1 MQTEAHPA
9 VQVAHDTVSTSRVS
23 GAGRQQEIAWLA
35 LSLTVGLVTVL
46 YLAVSL
52 AVSTDPLLMPL
63 DDTYI
68 HFQYARQF
76 ARGEPMV
83 YSPGDPPT
91 SGATSL
97 LYPPLLA
104 VGYRLGFTGW
114 SLAYWALAIGAACL
128 FGSSWLV
135 YLIGRA
141 NPLTDG
147 ETARSGYALALA
159 LAFALSGPFVW
170 AALSGMESALFV
182 FAVLLTIYAV
192 QRDQLRLGVL
202 AAVLIVV
209 TRPEGLILGALA
221 VLALALRLPWPADW
235 SGRVRRAT
243 WLAIPLAAGL
253 VQPVINLLAT
263 GSLSSSGMQAKSIL
277 YNASAPL
284 GQRLHRVLDFFW
296 RMWRELVS
304 GRSPDFG
311 TFTSPIL
318 AVAALAALVVG
329 TWLAWRRRRL
339 TMAVVMLAGIIALT
353 AAVATLDTAFWQF
366 KRYQLPVMALFF
378 PAATWASE
386 AAGNWIEGRVRPRWA
401 RWGLPALILFPSV
414 FTTVTFARHY
424 ADNVAVVRDQQ
435 VPMAQWVKTYLPEDA
450 RIGAHDI
457 GLMAYFSD
465 RPLYDVVGLTTP
477 DAARAWRQGPGA
489 IFETMAHSQYRP
501 DYFAIYPDV
510 QGLRYLLDA
519 GVFGEKL
526 AEFPVTLPND
536 NVASA
541 TNYQAVYA
549 ADWSHT
555 RAEEQVAQTTT
566 LDYVK
571 GMTLVDQIDVADLES
586 EASHNY
592 RWWQKGTPPGFVTEV
607 YPFSYLACGSPDE
620 AGCQATDGG
629 RVLTGGEQF
638 TLKTIPGQDVLLVT
652 RVHGRTSVPLIVYV
666 NDQRLE
672 QRVQP
677 AVPGQW
683 LEVVTLIPGSR
694 ISGDRTRVRIEAQVG
709 DPNADAY
716 SPYYHWAY
724 QGTFAAQETG
734 SVNPV
739 ATFGE
744 SGAVRLLDHAIT
756 QEPGRLT
763 VSLTWLGPAPG
774 TGDGIVFVHLYN
786 HINAQPV
793 AQIDQRPDGGVLPP
807 GNWLPG
813 IIHDSYTLDLSD
825 VPPGTYAVAIGLYD
839 AVTMLRYPVSGS
851 ALDPLTGEG
860 VDANRLFIGKIT
872 VEESVP

>member
-1 MQTEAHPA
+1 MQTGARPA

-35 LSLTVGLVTVL
+35 LSLMVGLVTVL
-46 YLAVSL
+46 YLALSL
-52 AVSTDPLLMPL
+52 AVSAHPLLMPL

-76 ARGEPMV
+76 ARGEPMA
-83 YSPGDPPT
+83 YTPGDPPT

-104 VGYRLGFTGW
+104 AGYELGFTGW
-114 SLAYWALAIGAACL
+114 SLAYWALAIGATCL
-128 FGSSWLV
+128 FGASWLV

-141 NPLTDG
+141 NPLAAG
-147 ETARSGYALALA
+147 ETERSGYALAMA

-170 AALSGMESALFV
+170 AALSGMETALFV
-182 FAVLLTIYAV
+182 FAVLLTLYTV
-192 QRDQLRLGVL
+192 QRDRLRLAVL
-202 AAVLIVV
+202 AAACMVL

-235 SGRVRRAT
+235 SGRVRRAI

-277 YNASAPL
+277 YNTSVPL
-284 GQRLHRVLDFFW
+284 GQRLRDILDFFW
-296 RMWRELVS
+296 QMWRELLS
-304 GRSPDFG
+304 GHSPDFG
-311 TFTSPIL
+311 TFTSPVL
-318 AVAALAALVVG
+318 AGAALAALIVG
-329 TWLAWRRRRL
+329 AWLAWRRRRL
-339 TMAVVMLAGIIALT
+339 NLAVVMLAGIIALT

-378 PAATWASE
+378 PAAAWASD
-386 AAGNWIEGRVRPRWA
+386 AVGTLIEERVGLRWA
-401 RWGLPALILFPSV
+401 RWGLPALILIPSV

-435 VPMAQWVKTYLPEDA
+435 VPMAQWVKTHLPEDA
-450 RIGAHDI
+450 RIGVHDI

-489 IFETMAHSQYRP
+489 IYETMARSQYRP

-519 GVFGEKL
+519 GVFGQKL
-526 AEFPVTLPND
+526 GEFPVNLPGD

-566 LDYVK
+566 LGYVK

-586 EASHNY
+586 EASHDY
-592 RWWQKGTPPGFVTEV
+592 RWWQNGTPPGFATEV
-607 YPFSYLACGSPDE
+607 YQFLYLACGLPGDAE
-620 AGCQATDGG
+620 CRAADGG
-629 RVLTGGEQF
+629 RVLTGGEAF
-638 TLKTIPGQDVLLVT
+638 TVKTVPGQDVLLVT
-652 RVHGRTSVPLIVYV
+652 RVHGRTSVPLTVYV

-694 ISGDRTRVRIEAQVG
+694 VSGDRTRVRIEAQVA

-724 QGTFAAQETG
+724 QGTFAAQEAAGVT
-734 SVNPV
+734 PI
-739 ATFGE
+739 ATFGQA
-744 SGAVRLLDHAIT
+744 GAVRLLDYAVS

-763 VSLTWLGPAPG
+763 VSLTWLGPAPE

-786 HINAQPV
+786 RINAQPV

-813 IIHDSYTLDLSD
+813 VIPDSYTLDLSN
-825 VPPGTYAVAIGLYD
+825 VPPGTYTVAIGLYD
-839 AVTMLRYPVSGS
+839 AVTTLRYPASGS
-851 ALDPLTGEG
+851 AFDPLTGEG
-860 VDANRLFIGKIT
+860 ADADRLFIGEIT

>member
-1 MQTEAHPA
+1 M
-9 VQVAHDTVSTSRVS
+9 STSRVS
-23 GAGRQQEIAWLA
+23 GAGRQQMIAWLA

-46 YLAVSL
+46 YLGLSL
-52 AVSTDPLLMPL
+52 AVSADPLLMPL

-76 ARGEPMV
+76 ARGEPMI

-104 VGYRLGFTGW
+104 AGYELGFTGW
-114 SLAYWALAIGAACL
+114 SLAYWALAIGAASL
-128 FGSSWLV
+128 LGASWLV

-141 NPLTDG
+141 NPLTTS
-147 ETARSGYALALA
+147 ETAHPGYALAMA
-159 LAFALSGPFVW
+159 LAFSLSGPFVW
-170 AALSGMESALFV
+170 AALSGMETALFV
-182 FAVLLTIYAV
+182 FAVLLTLYTV
-192 QRDQLRLGVL
+192 QRYRLRLAVL
-202 AAVLIVV
+202 AAACTVL

-221 VLALALRLPWPADW
+221 TLALAVRLPWPVDW
-235 SGRVRRAT
+235 SGRARRAI
-243 WLAIPLAAGL
+243 WLAIPLVAGL

-277 YNASAPL
+277 YNTSVLL
-284 GQRLHRVLDFFW
+284 GQRLRRVLDFFW
-296 RMWRELVS
+296 RMWRELLS

-311 TFTSPIL
+311 TFASPIL
-318 AVAALAALVVG
+318 AAAALAALIVG

-339 TMAVVMLAGIIALT
+339 NLAVVMLAGIIALT

-378 PAATWASE
+378 PAAAWASE
-386 AAGNWIEGRVRPRWA
+386 ALGNWIEGRVRLRWA
-401 RWGLPALILFPSV
+401 RWGLPALILIPSV
-414 FTTVTFARHY
+414 FTAITFARHY

-435 VPMAQWVKTYLPEDA
+435 VPMAQWVKTHLPEDA
-450 RIGAHDI
+450 RIGVHDI

-465 RPLYDVVGLTTP
+465 RPLYDVVGLTTR

-489 IFETMAHSQYRP
+489 IYETMAHSQYRP

-526 AEFPVTLPND
+526 AEFPVNLPDD

-541 TNYQAVYA
+541 TDYQAVYA
-549 ADWSHT
+549 ADWSQT
-555 RAEEQVAQTTT
+555 QAEEQVAQTTT
-566 LDYVK
+566 LDHVK

-586 EASHNY
+586 EASHDY
-592 RWWQKGTPPGFVTEV
+592 RWWQNGTPTGFVSEV
-607 YPFSYLACGSPDE
+607 YQHLYLACELPDE
-620 AGCQATDGG
+620 AECRATDGG
-629 RVLTGGEQF
+629 RVLTGGEEF
-638 TLKTIPGQDVLLVT
+638 TVKSIPGQDVLLVT
-652 RVHGRTSVPLIVYV
+652 RVHGRTSVPLTVSV

-683 LEVVTLIPGSR
+683 LEVVTLIPGSH
-694 ISGDRTRVRIEAQVG
+694 ISGDRTRVRIEAKAA
-709 DPNADAY
+709 DPKVDAY
-716 SPYYHWAY
+716 SPYYHWIY
-724 QGTFAAQETG
+724 QGAFAPQEAG
-734 SVNPV
+734 SVTPV

-744 SGAVRLLDHAIT
+744 SGAIRLLDQAIS

-774 TGDGIVFVHLYN
+774 TGDGIVFIHLYN
-786 HINAQPV
+786 RINAQPV

-813 IIHDSYTLDLSD
+813 VIHDSYTLDLSN
-825 VPPGTYAVAIGLYD
+825 VPPETYTVAIGLYD
-839 AVTMLRYPVSGS
+839 AGTTLRFPVTGP
-851 ALDPLTGEG
+851 AFDPLTGEG
-860 VDANRLFIGKIT
+860 ADADRLFIGKIT